1 MKISRCS
8 EYATFGTHEL
18 STNMIKALKDRK
30 ACLMANHG
38 QVAFGENLSKAFELA
53 QEVENICHQYIIA
66 LKMGEPKNLSL
77 AEMKKILEKVKN
89 YKKAVSYMTKV
100 GEHITLD
107 IIGTTKEYDPSVFEK
122 VINDIAKAAKVTILN
137 ISKYKFEPQGFTIL
151 ALLAES
157 HISFHTFPEKG
168 IISFDFFTCGKVSP
182 SVAIDIIKKEFEHK
196 RIVKKEFNRD
206 TKSLYHDIYSSP
218 GLQKSYVVNDV
229 LEDFKSKVGQHIEIL
244 DLEQFGKSLFID
256 GEIQVASTDEHL
268 YSSTFVGSG
277 LNLNK
282 DNERAAIIGG
292 GDGGVARECISKNF
306 NFIDWYE
313 LDPEV
318 VDVCN
323 KHLGDIGKKATEK
336 NSVKCVWGDAF
347 ESIKS
352 VSDDTYDHIFVDLN
366 DDQFCIDLAAKNM
379 DSLVR
384 ILKPKGV
391 ITAQVGSQDKK
402 PQQVENWLN
411 VFNQNFGNAKLSRV
425 YIPSFDCSWNFSSS
439 INH

>member
-1 MKISRCS
+1 M
-8 EYATFGTHEL
+8 
-18 STNMIKALKDRK
+18 
-30 ACLMANHG
+30 
-38 QVAFGENLSKAFELA
+38 V
-53 QEVENICHQYIIA
+53 
-66 LKMGEPKNLSL
+66 
-77 AEMKKILEKVKN
+77 
-89 YKKAVSYMTKV
+89 KV
-100 GEHITLD
+100 GEHITVD
-107 IIGTTKEYDPSVFEK
+107 IIGTTKEYDSSIYEK
-122 VINDIAKAAKVTILN
+122 VIKEIASAAKVTILN

-168 IISFDFFTCGKVSP
+168 IVSFDFFTCGKVSP
-182 SVAIDIIKKEFEHK
+182 SIALDIIKKEFKYK
-196 RIVKKEFNRD
+196 RLSIKEFDRD
-206 TKSLYHDIYSSP
+206 TNSLYHDIYSSP
-218 GLQKSYVVNDV
+218 GLKKSYIVKDV

-244 DLEQFGKSLFID
+244 ELEQFGKSLFID
-256 GEIQVASTDEHL
+256 NEIQVAEIDEHL
-268 YSSTFVGSG
+268 YSSTFVGAG
-277 LNLNK
+277 LELNQA
-282 DNERAAIIGG
+282 NERAAIIGG
-292 GDGGVARECISKNF
+292 GDGGVARECISKKF
-306 NFIDWYE
+306 NFIDWFE

-323 KHLGDIGKKATEK
+323 KHLGDIGKKSTEK
-336 NSVKCVWGDAF
+336 NSVKCIWGDAF

-352 VSDDTYDHIFVDLN
+352 IEDDTYDHIFVDLN

-402 PQQVENWLN
+402 PKQVQNWMD
-411 VFNQNFGNAKLSRV
+411 VFNENFGNTKLSRV

>member
-1 MKISRCS
+1 
-8 EYATFGTHEL
+8 
-18 STNMIKALKDRK
+18 MI
-30 ACLMANHG
+30 
-38 QVAFGENLSKAFELA
+38 
-53 QEVENICHQYIIA
+53 
-66 LKMGEPKNLSL
+66 
-77 AEMKKILEKVKN
+77 
-89 YKKAVSYMTKV
+89 KV
-100 GEHITLD
+100 GEHITVD
-107 IIGTTKEYDPSVFEK
+107 IIGTKKEYEPAVYEK
-122 VINDIAKAAKVTILN
+122 VIKDIAKAAKVTILN

-168 IISFDFFTCGKVSP
+168 IVSFDFFTCGKVNP
-182 SVAIDIIKKEFEHK
+182 SIALDIIKKEFKYK
-196 RIVKKEFNRD
+196 RISIKEFDRD
-206 TKSLYHDIYSSP
+206 TNSLYHDIYSSP
-218 GLQKSYVVNDV
+218 GLKKSYIVKEV

-244 DLEQFGKSLFID
+244 ELEQFGKALFID
-256 GEIQVASTDEHL
+256 NEIQVAETDEHL
-268 YSSTFVGSG
+268 YSSTFVGAG
-277 LNLNK
+277 LELNQA
-282 DNERAAIIGG
+282 NERAAIIGG
-292 GDGGVARECISKNF
+292 GDGGVARECISKKF
-306 NFIDWYE
+306 NFIDWFE

-323 KHLGDIGKKATEK
+323 KHLGDIGKKSTEK

-352 VSDDTYDHIFVDLN
+352 IEDDTYDHIFVDLN

-402 PQQVENWLN
+402 PKQVQNWMN
-411 VFNQNFGNAKLSRV
+411 VFNENFGNTKLSRV

>member
-1 MKISRCS
+1 
-8 EYATFGTHEL
+8 
-18 STNMIKALKDRK
+18 
-30 ACLMANHG
+30 
-38 QVAFGENLSKAFELA
+38 
-53 QEVENICHQYIIA
+53 
-66 LKMGEPKNLSL
+66 
-77 AEMKKILEKVKN
+77 
-89 YKKAVSYMTKV
+89 MTKV

-107 IIGTTKEYDPSVFEK
+107 IIGNNKEYNPLFFEK
-122 VINDIAKAAKVTILN
+122 VIYKIAEAAKVTVLK

-168 IISFDFFTCGKVSP
+168 IISFDFFTCGKISP
-182 SVAIDIIKKEFEHK
+182 IIALNIIKKEFKHK
-196 RIVKKEFNRD
+196 QIIKKEFNRD

-244 DLEQFGKSLFID
+244 ELEQFGKSLFID

-268 YSSTFVGSG
+268 YSSTFVGAG

-282 DNERAAIIGG
+282 NNERAAIIGG
-292 GDGGVARECISKNF
+292 GDGGVARECISKGF

-318 VDVCN
+318 VEVCN
-323 KHLGDIGKKATEK
+323 KHLGRIGNKATEK
-336 NSVKCVWGDAF
+336 NSVKCIWGDAF
-347 ESIKS
+347 ESIKKAE
-352 VSDDTYDHIFVDLN
+352 DDKYDKIFVDLN
-366 DDQFCIDLAAKNM
+366 DDQFCIDLAANNM
-379 DSLVR
+379 DSLIR
-384 ILKPKGV
+384 ILKPNGV

-402 PQQVENWLN
+402 PEQVEKWLD
-411 VFNQNFGNAKLSRV
+411 VFNKNFGNTTLDRV

>member
-1 MKISRCS
+1 
-8 EYATFGTHEL
+8 
-18 STNMIKALKDRK
+18 
-30 ACLMANHG
+30 
-38 QVAFGENLSKAFELA
+38 
-53 QEVENICHQYIIA
+53 
-66 LKMGEPKNLSL
+66 
-77 AEMKKILEKVKN
+77 
-89 YKKAVSYMTKV
+89 MTKV

-107 IIGTTKEYDPSVFEK
+107 IIGFNKEYDPSLFEK
-122 VINDIAKAAKVTILN
+122 VINDIAKAADVTILK
-137 ISKYKFEPQGFTIL
+137 ISKYKFEPQVFTIL

-182 SVAIDIIKKEFEHK
+182 LIAIEIIKKEFKHQ
-196 RIVKKEFNRD
+196 RIVKKVFNRD
-206 TKSLYHDIYSSP
+206 TKSLYYDIYSSA

-244 DLEQFGKSLFID
+244 ELEQFGKSLFID

-268 YSSTFVGSG
+268 YSSTFVGAG

-282 DNERAAIIGG
+282 DNERSAIIGG

-323 KHLGDIGKKATEK
+323 KHLGDISKKATEK

-347 ESIKS
+347 ESIKT
-352 VSDDTYDHIFVDLN
+352 VDDDTYDHIFVDLN

-379 DSLVR
+379 DSM
-384 ILKPKGV
+384 I
-391 ITAQVGSQDKK
+391 
-402 PQQVENWLN
+402 
-411 VFNQNFGNAKLSRV
+411 
-425 YIPSFDCSWNFSSS
+425 
-439 INH
+439 

>member
-1 MKISRCS
+1 
-8 EYATFGTHEL
+8 
-18 STNMIKALKDRK
+18 
-30 ACLMANHG
+30 
-38 QVAFGENLSKAFELA
+38 
-53 QEVENICHQYIIA
+53 
-66 LKMGEPKNLSL
+66 
-77 AEMKKILEKVKN
+77 
-89 YKKAVSYMTKV
+89 MTKV
-100 GEHITLD
+100 GEHIVVD
-107 IIGTTKEYDPSVFEK
+107 IIGTDKEYDPTLYEK
-122 VINDIAKAAKVTILN
+122 VIKDIADAAKVTILN

-168 IISFDFFTCGKVSP
+168 IISFDFFTCGKIRP
-182 SVAIDIIKKEFEHK
+182 SIALDIIKKEFKYK
-196 RIVKKEFNRD
+196 RLSIKEFDRD

-218 GLQKSYVVNDV
+218 GLKKSYIVKDV

-256 GEIQVASTDEHL
+256 NEIQVAENDEHL
-268 YSSTFVGSG
+268 YSSTFVGAG
-277 LNLNK
+277 LELNQSK
-282 DNERAAIIGG
+282 ERAAIIGG
-292 GDGGVARECISKNF
+292 GDGGVARECISKKF

-323 KHLGDIGKKATEK
+323 RHLGDIGKKSTEK

-347 ESIKS
+347 ESIKT
-352 VSDDTYDHIFVDLN
+352 VEDDTYDHIFVDLN

-402 PQQVENWLN
+402 PKQVQNWMN
-411 VFNQNFGNAKLSRV
+411 VFNENFGNTKLSRI